1 MFTRRK
7 QANMNVA
14 MDVPECHNIVLQ
26 TILTMNDSVDCRL
39 RIVYMICTLSR
50 IIRSSQ
56 SYTFSAVN
64 YCWSMS
70 HMHVRNTVISAR
82 C

>member
-1 MFTRRK
+1 MFTRQKR
-7 QANMNVA
+7 ANVNIA
-14 MDVPECHNIVLQ
+14 MDAPECNDTDLQ

-39 RIVYMICTLSR
+39 IIVYMMCMLSG
-50 IIRSSQ
+50 IIRTSQ

-70 HMHVRNTVISAR
+70 HRHVRNTVISAR

>member
-7 QANMNVA
+7 RANMNVA
-14 MDVPECHNIVLQ
+14 MDAPECNNIVLQ

-39 RIVYMICTLSR
+39 IIVYMMCTLSGIR
-50 IIRSSQ
+50 RSSQ
-56 SYTFSAVN
+56 SYAFSGVN

-70 HMHVRNTVISAR
+70 HKHVRNTVISAR